1 MSAQLKRSLTLYGL
15 TMVAIGGTIGSGIFR
30 TPGRIADAVHLP
42 EYVIALWILG
52 GLVALTG
59 ALTFAEMGSMFP
71 GAGGLYVYL
80 REAYGDAVAFLYGWF
95 ILLISTSGAIAAL
108 ALVCSEHILYLFG
121 YGSGSGLAMPLAVGI
136 VVFLS
141 AVNILGVNVGE
152 WIANIFTGA
161 KLAGL
166 LLIILAGVFFAN
178 PMAASTNAHTTF
190 AHTPPP
196 DLWGAFALG
205 FVGVLWSVGGWHHA
219 SYMAGETENPQR
231 NVPRAMMLGAAVVTL
246 VYVLANVAYMRL
258 LPIESIA
265 KSSTVAA
272 DAMSTVH
279 RSFGNL
285 MAVLIALST
294 FGSTGI
300 YCMTAPRIYYAMAN
314 DGIFFKKLADVHPK
328 YRTPMNAI
336 LVQSGWS
343 VLLLL
348 AWGTFE
354 AMVDYVTFID
364 FAGQVL
370 VAMTIFTFRRSRPDA
385 PRSYRTWG
393 YPITP
398 LVFIGICTWFIVFTL
413 WRDSVQ
419 AWAGIAVV
427 ALGLP
432 MYHYFATPAGAK
444 HRVAFMGIFGAAVL
458 AVAVFFKMGLP
469 LRFLITAPILAGVF
483 SAMLFLWKGE
493 KEGKAAEPGS
503 QD

>member
-1 MSAQLKRSLTLYGL
+1 
-15 TMVAIGGTIGSGIFR
+15 
-30 TPGRIADAVHLP
+30 
-42 EYVIALWILG
+42 
-52 GLVALTG
+52 
-59 ALTFAEMGSMFP
+59 
-71 GAGGLYVYL
+71 
-80 REAYGDAVAFLYGWF
+80 
-95 ILLISTSGAIAAL
+95 
-108 ALVCSEHILYLFG
+108 
-121 YGSGSGLAMPLAVGI
+121 
-136 VVFLS
+136 
-141 AVNILGVNVGE
+141 
-152 WIANIFTGA
+152 
-161 KLAGL
+161 
-166 LLIILAGVFFAN
+166 
-178 PMAASTNAHTTF
+178 
-190 AHTPPP
+190 
-196 DLWGAFALG
+196 
-205 FVGVLWSVGGWHHA
+205 
-219 SYMAGETENPQR
+219 
-231 NVPRAMMLGAAVVTL
+231 
-246 VYVLANVAYMRL
+246 VAYMRL
-258 LPIESIA
+258 LPVESIA
-265 KSSTVAA
+265 NSSTVAA
-272 DAMSTVH
+272 DAMSTIH

-370 VAMTIFTFRRSRPDA
+370 VATTIFTFRRNRPDA

-398 LVFIGICTWFIVFTL
+398 LVFIGICIWFIVFTL

-432 MYHYFATPAGAK
+432 MYHFFATPTEAK
-444 HRVAFMGIFGAAVL
+444 HRWAFMAIFGTAVL
-458 AVAVFFKMGLP
+458 AVAAFFKTGLP

-483 SAMLFLWKGE
+483 SAMLFLWKGRDVSRSSTSDDA
-493 KEGKAAEPGS
+493 K
-503 QD
+503 